1 VLDLKTWLVA
11 HLGLTGF
18 TPRYPQLLMC
28 PCNLDLLDGEAD
40 MHVLRTHPRIHING
54 IIAPNSHCIPTQQFL
69 GTP

>member
-1 VLDLKTWLVA
+1 
-11 HLGLTGF
+11 LGLTGF

-28 PCNLDLLDGEAD
+28 PCNLDLLDGEAH

>member
-1 VLDLKTWLVA
+1 
-11 HLGLTGF
+11 
-18 TPRYPQLLMC
+18 MC

-40 MHVLRTHPRIHING
+40 MHMLRTHPRIHING